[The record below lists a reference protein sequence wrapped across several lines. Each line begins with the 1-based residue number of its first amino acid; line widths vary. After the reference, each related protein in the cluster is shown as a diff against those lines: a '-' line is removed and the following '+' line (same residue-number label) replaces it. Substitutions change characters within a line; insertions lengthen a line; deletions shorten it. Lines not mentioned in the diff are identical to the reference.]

1 MKREKNWDG
10 YDDGYSIGT
19 VGADGGAIVRD
30 EEHKRG
36 ARITLE
42 EESSCAEYAVTCGVY
57 GWMFHTRF
65 FGDEDE
71 ANDAFDEMK
80 TELER
85 ILELKPDADEPGEE
99 VESEFAEE
107 LEMFIEKF
115 P

>member
-1 MKREKNWDG
+1 MNREKNWDE

-19 VGADGGAIVRD
+19 VGSVGGAIVRD

-42 EESSCAEYAVTCGVY
+42 EESSFAEFSITCGIY

-71 ANDAFDEMK
+71 ANEAFEEMK
-80 TELER
+80 TELEKL
-85 ILELKPDADEPGEE
+85 LELMPPEDDMSEE
-99 VESEFAEE
+99 AESDFAEV
-107 LEMFIEKF
+107 LEMFAEKF